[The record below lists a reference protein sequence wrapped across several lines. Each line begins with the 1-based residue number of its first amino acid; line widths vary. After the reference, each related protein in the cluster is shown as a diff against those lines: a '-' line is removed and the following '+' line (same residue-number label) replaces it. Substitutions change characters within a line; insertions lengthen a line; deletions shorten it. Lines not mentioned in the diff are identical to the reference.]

1 MSETGLIFEAPL
13 AGGAVWRHWDRMD
26 EGVRAWATGGASGG
40 ASGIP
45 VAAGKSLVADETRPR
60 VEVFGSNG
68 HVGTLINL
76 RGANLNEG
84 VDEQTVVL
92 RGWVE
97 AGRLETFER
106 YPIMTARDIAA
117 LAGRETLTVG
127 NVVSM
132 LAATLIERL
141 EPLVDELDD
150 RLYVLED
157 QAIDPDACMDR
168 GELSRVHRE
177 VISLRRYLAPQREAM
192 VRLSKGEGLPFEK
205 GDLTRVKEASN
216 HLARLVEDL
225 DAAHERAQSARS
237 EAAAQLEEASN
248 RKLYVFTLVTIVFLP
263 LSFLTGVFGMNV
275 GGLPWTDT
283 ARGFVYAVGLMAAM
297 GVGAGLVMVWRRWV

>member
-1 MSETGLIFEAPL
+1 MSETGLIFEAAL
-13 AGGAVWRHWDRMD
+13 AGGAVWRHWDRTD
-26 EGVRAWATGGASGG
+26 AGVRAWAGSAG
-40 ASGIP
+40 SGIP
-45 VAAGKSLVADETRPR
+45 EAAGAALVADETRPR
-60 VEVFGSNG
+60 VEQFGVEG
-68 HVGTLINL
+68 QGGGTLINL

-84 VDEQTVVL
+84 VDEQTVAL

-97 AGRLETFER
+97 GGRLETFER
-106 YPIMTARDIAA
+106 YPIMAARDVAA
-117 LAGRETLTVG
+117 QAGGETLTVG
-127 NVVSM
+127 NVVSR

-141 EPLVDELDD
+141 EPMVDDLDD

-157 QAIDPDACMDR
+157 QAIDPDAYMDR
-168 GELSRVHRE
+168 RELSRVHRE
-177 VISLRRYLAPQREAM
+177 VISLRRYLAPQREAI
-192 VRLSKGEGLPFEK
+192 VRLAKGEGLPFEK
-205 GDLTRVKEASN
+205 ADVTRSKEASN

-237 EAAAQLEEASN
+237 EAGAQLEEASN
-248 RKLYVFTLVTIVFLP
+248 RKLYLFTLVTIVFLP

-283 ARGFVYAVGLMAAM
+283 ARGFVYAVGLMAVM